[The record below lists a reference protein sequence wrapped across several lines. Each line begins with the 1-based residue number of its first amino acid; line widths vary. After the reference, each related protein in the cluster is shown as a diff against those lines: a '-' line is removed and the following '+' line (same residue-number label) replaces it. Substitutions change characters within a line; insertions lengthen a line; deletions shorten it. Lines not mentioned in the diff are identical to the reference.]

1 MSQNFKTCVFGG
13 FDKQDV
19 VSYLEEQAKQHA
31 DEVAAL
37 QQDKSDLRDKL
48 KELAAACE
56 TLRERADRLE
66 RAENEVLTLRGQVAA
81 LTEQCSGLQAAYE
94 RCKGPAEEYEKL
106 RDHIA
111 EIEIS
116 AHKRTEEFRAKAI
129 DQLRG
134 MVAQQRD
141 WCGRERQRYDIVQQD
156 VLQKLQQAQNM
167 VEGDSG
173 SAFDQMLAG
182 LQAFEDG
189 LEK

>member
-1 MSQNFKTCVFGG
+1 MSHNFKTCVFGG

-19 VSYLEEQAKQHA
+19 VSYLEEQAKKHA
-31 DEVAAL
+31 DEVTAL
-37 QQDKSDLRDKL
+37 NQEKSDLRDKL

-56 TLRERADRLE
+56 ILRERADRLE

-81 LTEQCSGLQAAYE
+81 LTEQCSGLQKAYDK
-94 RCKGPAEEYEKL
+94 CKGPAEEYEKL

-111 EIEIS
+111 EIEIN

-129 DQLRG
+129 DQLRS

-141 WCGRERQRYDIVQQD
+141 WCGRERQRYDVVQHE
-156 VLQKLQQAQNM
+156 VLQRLQQAQSV
-167 VEGDSG
+167 VEQESG

-182 LQAFEDG
+182 LQEFEDG
-189 LEK
+189 LGQ